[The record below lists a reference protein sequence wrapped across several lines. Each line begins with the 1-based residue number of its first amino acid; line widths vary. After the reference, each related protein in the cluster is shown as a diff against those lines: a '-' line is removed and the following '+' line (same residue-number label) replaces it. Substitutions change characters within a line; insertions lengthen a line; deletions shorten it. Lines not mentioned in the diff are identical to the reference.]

1 MFERPILIYS
11 NYCNYSKL
19 FIQYLLQFPELY
31 DSFIRLNIDYDINT
45 KQRPKE
51 FYEIQEHL
59 QFKITDVPT
68 IIVQNGEYIL
78 SGKEAFSWLEYQLN
92 ELNKQL
98 EIQQDPNLNQENELE
113 PFNPLEM
120 GCFSDGYAGLD
131 NNSTPNSQ
139 SFQFLNEPMQNIK
152 TPQESNENFEKQNS
166 QFNNEEQEEYS
177 NYMKKRNSV
186 NNNPKYQSSVNRPVS
201 QFSNNYDKSNPK
213 INRKQNEIDKK
224 YEELLAQR
232 EMTVGKKKVPKRVNF
247 ADGTFQ

>member
-19 FIQYLLQFPELY
+19 FIQHLQQFPELY
-31 DSFIRLNIDYDINT
+31 ESFIRLNIDYDLNT
-45 KQRPKE
+45 KQRPTA
-51 FYEIQEHL
+51 FYEIQELL

-78 SGKEAFSWLEYQLN
+78 SGKEAFTWLEYQLN

-98 EIQQDPNLNQENELE
+98 EMQQESNTNQENILE

-120 GCFSDGYAGLD
+120 GSFSDGYAGVD
-131 NNSTPNSQ
+131 NSLPNSQ
-139 SFQFLNEPMQNIK
+139 SFQFLNEPIQNIN
-152 TPQESNENFEKQNS
+152 TPQDSNENFEKQNS
-166 QFNNEEQEEYS
+166 QFDGDQEDYS

-186 NNNPKYQSSVNRPVS
+186 NNNPRYQSSQNRPLS
-201 QFSNNYDKSNPK
+201 HSSNNYDKSNSK
-213 INRKQNEIDKK
+213 INKKQNEIDKK

-232 EMTVGKKKVPKRVNF
+232 EMTVSKKKVPKRVNF

>member
-19 FIQYLLQFPELY
+19 FIQHLQQFPELY
-31 DSFIRLNIDYDINT
+31 ESFIRLNIDYDLNT
-45 KQRPKE
+45 KQRPTA
-51 FYEIQEHL
+51 FYEIQEVL

-98 EIQQDPNLNQENELE
+98 EMQQESNLNKENVLE

-120 GCFSDGYAGLD
+120 GSFSDGYAGVD
-131 NNSTPNSQ
+131 NSLPNSQ
-139 SFQFLNEPMQNIK
+139 SFQFLNEPIQNIN
-152 TPQESNENFEKQNS
+152 TPQDSNENFEKQNS
-166 QFNNEEQEEYS
+166 QFDGDQEDYS

-186 NNNPKYQSSVNRPVS
+186 NNNPRYQSSQNRPVS
-201 QFSNNYDKSNPK
+201 QSSNNYDKSNSK
-213 INRKQNEIDKK
+213 MSRKQNEIDQK

-232 EMTVGKKKVPKRVNF
+232 EMTVSKKKVPKRVNF